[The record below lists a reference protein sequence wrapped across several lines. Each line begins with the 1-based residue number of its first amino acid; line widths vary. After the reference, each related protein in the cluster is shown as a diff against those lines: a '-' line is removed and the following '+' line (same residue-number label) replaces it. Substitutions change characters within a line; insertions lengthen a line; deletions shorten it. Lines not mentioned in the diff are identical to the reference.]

1 VSEPRQDDDDIT
13 HPVSRNWARLADKRY
28 ALLLGFL
35 QHYLVAAGDVRQ
47 ILTGWVFAEMR
58 SWLGSIARELTSLPA
73 KDPDAADRAAA
84 PFTLPEHL
92 SLPDDDAAR
101 WRLHQKT
108 TIESWDIVWELTR
121 RDEPGFDADPGRQ
134 DFLTR
139 LVNSDRARY
148 RTMLAME
155 EHAEPTL
162 ATSFVRDIQPLFRA
176 KDIDHMRDPNQVG
189 AQQRTVNLANL
200 DEVSA
205 KATKIKGR
213 IKAGSMPPRPDP
225 PWTRNQAELL
235 QRWIDEDTPP

>member
-1 VSEPRQDDDDIT
+1 
-13 HPVSRNWARLADKRY
+13 
-28 ALLLGFL
+28 
-35 QHYLVAAGDVRQ
+35 
-47 ILTGWVFAEMR
+47 M
-58 SWLGSIARELTSLPA
+58 
-73 KDPDAADRAAA
+73 
-84 PFTLPEHL
+84 
-92 SLPDDDAAR
+92 
-101 WRLHQKT
+101 
-108 TIESWDIVWELTR
+108 WELTHG
-121 RDEPGFDADPGRQ
+121 DEPGFDADPGRQ

-155 EHAEPTL
+155 ERAEPTL

-205 KATKIKGR
+205 KPSRSKD
-213 IKAGSMPPRPDP
+213 GSRQAACPAPDP